1 MLVCLFFPTLGLVHH
16 GNVAT
21 VTKQRAFNKSM
32 ITPFTEVIFIDEA
45 TETTLDIDDWKT
57 LTQGGYAAHDV
68 KYQSAKPF
76 INRCPM
82 IITSQRRLNFGPAD
96 QPAIDRRLTTYEF
109 TSLPH
114 PDKNAAAWLKQYP
127 MDCLLW
133 AAQMAERSSRFHSDH
148 VEDQSDEDIEDGVLK
163 EEEKEELRKL
173 CLDEVLSES
182 NAPAV
187 EEDSQIEIDASQDGS
202 ESSQDQTIGALRRA
216 MEECS
221 QGSLRHRQVSRL
233 LQVQL
238 EQRESVR
245 EAEES
250 NYQQRQENLMSKGVT
265 REHVD
270 LLPRDPSEV
279 LPTPINNDL
288 DDFRR
293 EALREEINKK
303 RERAKEA
310 FQTPWLQETET
321 ELQDCTRKLNHSALS
336 QETRASTEAYRELL
350 QDKLKNFHNNL
361 GTIGCEFALEQ
372 RKRWCVSQGLLR
384 KEERDR
390 VANLFQSLPTGEETE
405 DDEEEALFITQSTP
419 ATPRVHSH
427 PSSQRTTSKK
437 RRSKKQ
443 TNTSQVP
450 KKGRITDFY
459 TRSQQ

>member
-1 MLVCLFFPTLGLVHH
+1 M
-16 GNVAT
+16 
-21 VTKQRAFNKSM
+21 
-32 ITPFTEVIFIDEA
+32 
-45 TETTLDIDDWKT
+45 
-57 LTQGGYAAHDV
+57 
-68 KYQSAKPF
+68 
-76 INRCPM
+76 
-82 IITSQRRLNFGPAD
+82 
-96 QPAIDRRLTTYEF
+96 
-109 TSLPH
+109 
-114 PDKNAAAWLKQYP
+114 
-127 MDCLLW
+127 
-133 AAQMAERSSRFHSDH
+133 
-148 VEDQSDEDIEDGVLK
+148 
-163 EEEKEELRKL
+163 
-173 CLDEVLSES
+173 
-182 NAPAV
+182 
-187 EEDSQIEIDASQDGS
+187 
-202 ESSQDQTIGALRRA
+202 
-216 MEECS
+216 
-221 QGSLRHRQVSRL
+221 
-233 LQVQL
+233 
-238 EQRESVR
+238 R
-245 EAEES
+245 EAEER